1 MALEL
6 NGTTG
11 VSLVQDGVV
20 TAADLSSTLDLSSKT
35 LTLPAANQSP
45 MTVIS
50 SSDTFTS
57 GASTIDIDL
66 PTDSSYRYFKLILTG
81 VYGSVGFDAYTRI
94 RLDGNTG
101 YESGS
106 SDYDYSVHEANGTG
120 GSGYS
125 ASAGISYMR
134 LCWYGQ
140 GDANNEAV
148 DWEINIFNSNNSTG
162 YFRLQTTYGGS
173 INTGISA
180 VGQST
185 GQYNGSTGLVDGL
198 RFYPSGGTLSYR
210 NYTLY
215 GVKAS

>member
-1 MALEL
+1 MAVVID
-6 NGTTG
+6 GSTG

-20 TAADLSSTLDLSSKT
+20 TAADLASTLDLSTKT
-35 LTLPAANQSP
+35 LTLPAENQSS
-45 MTVIS
+45 MQVIS

-57 GASTIDIDL
+57 GASAIDIDL
-66 PTDSSYRYFKLILTG
+66 PTDSSYRYFKLVLTG
-81 VYGSVGFDAYTRI
+81 VYGSVGFDMYSRV

-101 YESGS
+101 FESGA
-106 SDYDYSVHEANGTG
+106 SDYDYSAHEGNGTG
-120 GSGYS
+120 GSGYTAGAG
-125 ASAGISYMR
+125 ASVMR

-148 DWEINIFNSNNSTG
+148 DWEISIFNSNNTTG
-162 YFRLQTTYGGS
+162 HFRLQTTYGGS
-173 INTGISA
+173 INTGISV

-198 RFYPSGGTLSYR
+198 RFYPSSGTFSYR